1 MVLFPKQDLS
11 VFSYLCFTSVSTLYL
26 KGKKCLFFFVVF
38 FAMFFCE
45 NDDAIVGHVITKVH
59 YGMRYIYPPNLDNV
73 CYLLSKKEKFMETC

>member
-1 MVLFPKQDLS
+1 MYLPLFHISFNLIS
-11 VFSYLCFTSVSTLYL
+11 EREEMFVFF
-26 KGKKCLFFFVVF
+26 LFF

-59 YGMRYIYPPNLDNV
+59 LGMRYIYPPNLDNV